1 MPTIAEVRSLAMQL
15 PKKSRQ
21 RLGNELLDS
30 VMDEPPGAM
39 TGDEVLAEALRR
51 DEEIESG
58 KVKALSWE
66 EFTEATRGRRERLRA
81 EL

>member
-1 MPTIAEVRSLAMQL
+1 MPTIAEVRSLAMKL

-39 TGDEVLAEALRR
+39 TGDEILAEAMRR

-58 KVKALSWE
+58 KVKALSEE
-66 EFTEATRGRRERLRA
+66 EFWALTRGRRDKQ
-81 EL
+81 

>member
-1 MPTIAEVRSLAMQL
+1 MKL

-30 VMDEPPGAM
+30 TLDEPPGGM
-39 TGDEVLAEALRR
+39 SPEEILAEALRR

-58 KVKALSWE
+58 KVKALSEE
-66 EFTEATRGRRERLRA
+66 EFWALTRGRRDKR
-81 EL
+81 

>member
-15 PKKSRQ
+15 PKKSRR

-39 TGDEVLAEALRR
+39 TGDEILAEALRR

-58 KVKALSWE
+58 KVKALTHKDMMTWMQQ
-66 EFTEATRGRRERLRA
+66 RRASR
-81 EL
+81 